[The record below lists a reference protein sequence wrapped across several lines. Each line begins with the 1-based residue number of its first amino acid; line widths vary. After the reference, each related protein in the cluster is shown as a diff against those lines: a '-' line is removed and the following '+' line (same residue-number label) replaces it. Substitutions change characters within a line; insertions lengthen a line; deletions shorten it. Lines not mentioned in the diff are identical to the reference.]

1 MYNKKP
7 TCSEDNL
14 QIIRMLSLWL
24 SLKKYRELK
33 KKKKAL
39 VIFFFYLPSKN
50 NPRIKR

>member
-1 MYNKKP
+1 MIVIKKV
-7 TCSEDNL
+7 
-14 QIIRMLSLWL
+14 QRI
-24 SLKKYRELK
+24 